1 LYRLGLT
8 SNWKQPI
15 FYDFDQR
22 MTNTLLIAIITSLH
36 DAGFEVKAAVSDMA
50 PCNEGL
56 WSNLGITS
64 DITSFEHP
72 ITKSSIHVFADAPH
86 LLKLARNHYL
96 DQGFVL
102 PSGTYIG
109 RYNVEELIQLQSK
122 SDFQYTFKISEKH
135 LYVSGPMRQNVK
147 LAAQFFS
154 NTVANAISYCGK
166 KNILQKS
173 HWDKVR

>member
-1 LYRLGLT
+1 
-8 SNWKQPI
+8 
-15 FYDFDQR
+15 
-22 MTNTLLIAIITSLH
+22 MTKPLLLETITSLH

-56 WSNLGITS
+56 WSSLGITS

-72 ITKSSIHVFADAPH
+72 ITNSTIHVFADPPH

-96 DQGFVL
+96 DRGFVL
-102 PSGTYIG
+102 PNGIYVGKYIID
-109 RYNVEELIQLQSK
+109 ELIKLQSK
-122 SDFQYTFKISEKH
+122 SDFQYTYKISEKH
-135 LYVSGPMRQNVK
+135 INVLGSMRQNVK

-166 KNILQKS
+166 INLLQKVIVMRFVECV
-173 HWDKVR
+173 K

>member
-1 LYRLGLT
+1 
-8 SNWKQPI
+8 
-15 FYDFDQR
+15 

-56 WSNLGITS
+56 WSSLGITS

-72 ITKSSIHVFADAPH
+72 ITKSSIHVFADPPH

-96 DQGFVL
+96 DRGFVL
-102 PSGTYIG
+102 PSGIYIG
-109 RYNVEELIQLQSK
+109 RYIVEELIKLQSK
-122 SDFQYTFKISEKH
+122 SDFQYTFKVSEKH
-135 LYVSGPMRQNVK
+135 INVSGPMRQNVK

-166 KNILQKS
+166 KNVLQKS
-173 HWDKVR
+173 HWDEVCRVC